1 MCNKK
6 CLYFPKKEKKKQG
19 KIPSTLFSHIIE
31 EKCVLFHAINTL
43 SNIIN
48 DMMKGL

>member
-6 CLYFPKKEKKKQG
+6 CLYFPQKKTNSFN
-19 KIPSTLFSHIIE
+19 PSFSHITNIIE